1 MNNYNFVKPN
11 YYAILPAT
19 VRYDKSLTASAK
31 LLYAEISALCNKEGR
46 CWATNNYFAQLYGM
60 DQRSIR
66 RLVQSLVA
74 QGYIKITIENKEKDL
89 KKRYI
94 KLADSPDKIV
104 LAPPDKNV
112 LYNNTSINNKFIV
125 PTIDELEEYKNKK
138 GYQCDVK
145 QFADYHSS
153 KGWIVG
159 KVKMKDWRRALS
171 YWESNDKKRKNNY
184 GKAAAKKSY
193 AASIYDYEKATD
205 F

>member
-1 MNNYNFVKPN
+1 MNYYNFVKPN

-19 VRYDKSLTASAK
+19 VRYDKSLTANAK

-66 RLVQSLVA
+66 RLVQSLAA
-74 QGYIKITIENKEKDL
+74 QGYIKITIENKEKDV

-138 GYQCDVK
+138 GYQCDVQ

-171 YWESNDKKRKNNY
+171 YWESNDKKRKNKY
-184 GKAAAKKSY
+184 GKEAAKKTY